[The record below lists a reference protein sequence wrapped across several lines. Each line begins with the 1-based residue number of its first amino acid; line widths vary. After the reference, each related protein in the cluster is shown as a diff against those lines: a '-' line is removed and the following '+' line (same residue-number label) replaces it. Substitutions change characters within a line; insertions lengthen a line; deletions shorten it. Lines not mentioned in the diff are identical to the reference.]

1 MKVSSMRHC
10 ALAISTFV
18 TVLLTGCGASGPAF
32 KPIDAPTD
40 GRGVVYIY
48 RQSSGLGAGVHGTVR
63 ANSTPVTDM
72 KNGGYFPYVG
82 TPGPV
87 KFEVTTE
94 ATNDATVN
102 LEAGIEKFL
111 KVTVGMGFFVG
122 HLHLTE
128 VSPEIGKKE
137 IADTK
142 LLEPAKP

>member
-1 MKVSSMRHC
+1 MRHW
-10 ALAISTFV
+10 ALALCVFV
-18 TVLLTGCGASGPAF
+18 TVFLTGCGASGPAF

-48 RQSSGLGAGVHGTVR
+48 RQASGLGAGVHGTVR
-63 ANSTPVTDM
+63 ANGTPVADV

-82 TPGPV
+82 APGAV

-94 ATNDATVN
+94 ATNEAIVN
-102 LEAGIEKFL
+102 VEAGIEKFL

-128 VSPEIGKKE
+128 VSPDIGKKE

>member
-1 MKVSSMRHC
+1 MSSLRQC
-10 ALAISTFV
+10 ALAFAV
-18 TVLLTGCGASGPAF
+18 VLTVLLTGCGASGPAF
-32 KPIDAPTD
+32 RPIDAPTD

-63 ANSTPVTDM
+63 ANGTPVTDV

-82 TPGPV
+82 APGPV

-102 LEAGIEKFL
+102 VEPGIEKFL

-128 VSPEIGKKE
+128 VSPDIGKKE
-137 IADTK
+137 IADTQ